1 MGKGVPSVH
10 SIGSGLSDH
19 ADAVAAAEIA
29 CDRVSS
35 ALGDGPDP
43 DLVLVFASQHH
54 AQLMGAIGDVV
65 HRRMSPGAMLAA
77 SAEAVIG
84 GQTELEGKP
93 GVTVLA
99 ARMPNATIK
108 TFTSEDFP
116 TLSDDED
123 PTIGDQFAAALGVD
137 ESLRGMLL
145 FADPFS
151 VPMIR
156 LLPSLST
163 MCSETLGLRRA
174 PIMGGLASAGNSPGA
189 NGLVINKRLSRTGA
203 VGCTISGDVGID
215 FIVSQ
220 GCRPVGQPWLVTEA
234 KRNIIFRLGGR
245 KALEVIHETIE
256 SLSPEDRQL
265 LERGLFVG
273 RVVNEYKPRFG
284 RGDFLIRNVMGIEQ
298 ERGAVAVADMVRVGQ
313 TIQFHVRDA
322 RSASEDLQ
330 LLLSA
335 QHLHGPAS
343 GALLI
348 SCNGRG
354 TRLFPT
360 VHHDARA
367 LANAIKGP
375 DGEPAPVAGFFAGGE
390 IGPVGNQVYLHGHT
404 ASVAIFRE
412 RPSVELDE
420 G

>member
-1 MGKGVPSVH
+1 MGQSEPSVH
-10 SIGSGLSDH
+10 SVGAGLSEN

-29 CDRVSS
+29 CDRVRSS
-35 ALGDGPDP
+35 LGSGADP
-43 DLVLVFASQHH
+43 DLVFVFASQHH

-65 HRRMSPGAMLAA
+65 HRRLTPGAILAS

-93 GVTVLA
+93 GVTILA
-99 ARMPNATIK
+99 ARLPGAKVK

-116 TLSDDED
+116 TLSDEED
-123 PTIGDQFAAALGVD
+123 PTIGEQFAQTLEVD
-137 ESLRGMLL
+137 ESLRGVFL

-151 VPMIR
+151 VPMVR
-156 LLPSLST
+156 LLPALSS
-163 MCSETLGLRRA
+163 MCSDTLGLRRA
-174 PIMGGLASAGNSPGA
+174 PVIGGLASAGNAPGA

-203 VGCTISGDVGID
+203 IGCTISGDVGID

-220 GCRPVGQPWLVTEA
+220 GCRPVGQPWVVTEA
-234 KRNIIFRLGGR
+234 KRNIVFRLGGR

-256 SLSPEDRQL
+256 TLSTEDRQL

-284 RGDFLIRNVMGIEQ
+284 RGDFLIRNVMGVEQ
-298 ERGAVAVADMVRVGQ
+298 ERGAIAVADMLRVGQ

-322 RSASEDLQ
+322 RTASEDLQ

-335 QHLHGPAS
+335 QHLHGPALGS
-343 GALLI
+343 LLI

-360 VHHDARA
+360 LHHDARA
-367 LANAIKGP
+367 VSGAIR
-375 DGEPAPVAGFFAGGE
+375 DAEGEAAPLAGFFAGGE
-390 IGPVGNQVYLHGHT
+390 VGPVGQETFLHGHT
-404 ASVAIFRE
+404 ATVAVFRE
-412 RPSVELDE
+412 RPSVELDDD
-420 G
+420 